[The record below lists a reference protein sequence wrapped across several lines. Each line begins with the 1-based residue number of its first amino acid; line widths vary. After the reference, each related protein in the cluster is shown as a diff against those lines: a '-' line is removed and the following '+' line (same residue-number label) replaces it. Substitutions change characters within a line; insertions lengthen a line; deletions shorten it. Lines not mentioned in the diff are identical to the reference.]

1 MHSDIVIELNVKIV
15 MLVIPVEN
23 YGLIGIYFT

>member
-15 MLVIPVEN
+15 MFVIPVEN
-23 YGLIGIYFT
+23 YGIITIYFT